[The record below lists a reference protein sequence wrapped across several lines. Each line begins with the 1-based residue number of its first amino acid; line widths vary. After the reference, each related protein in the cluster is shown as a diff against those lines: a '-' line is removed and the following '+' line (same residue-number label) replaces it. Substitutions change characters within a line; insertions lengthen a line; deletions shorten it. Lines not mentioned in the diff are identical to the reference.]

1 MSAQPNPADAPDAP
15 VESVAAALR
24 DAPFVRV
31 VCRADGD
38 ALAAGGLVARTLR
51 RVGVP
56 FHVRAVAFPEEA
68 VASSADDSEGEPTV
82 GGSADDVLLSVGT
95 RIPGADATIAPG
107 DGTASLRAH
116 GVAEA
121 LTPEGESGPDPL
133 LALAGVVAAGE
144 HPGAADGGLLT
155 VAERTGAVERRPGIA
170 APVADIA
177 DGLAHSTLAHA
188 SFSGDREAATAAL
201 AGTDLP
207 AELDADGHRTVASV
221 LALDVAGDD
230 DATPRAAEAVERA
243 LRPYATPNATFAT
256 LGGFADVLDAVAR
269 ERPGTGVALAL
280 GHDARVPAL
289 DAWRDHAV
297 AVHAGVREAHTGRY
311 EGVFVVR
318 ANDGTADSV
327 GRLATVA
334 RLVRDFRSPE
344 PLVLVV
350 GDGLAAA
357 AAVKRGAADAMS
369 AVTEEFGGGVD
380 ADDGAWDGDAKR
392 AVARFDADAEEAEV
406 IAAVREAST

>member
-1 MSAQPNPADAPDAP
+1 MSAHPDPADAPDAP

-38 ALAAGGLVARTLR
+38 ALAAGGLVARSLR
-51 RVGVP
+51 TVGVP
-56 FHVRAVAFPEEA
+56 FHVRAVAFPEA
-68 VASSADDSEGEPTV
+68 DAASSSEDDTLV
-82 GGSADDVLLSVGT
+82 SVGM
-95 RIPGADATIAPG
+95 RVPGADATIAPG
-107 DGTASLRAH
+107 DGTTSLRAH

-121 LTPEGESGPDPL
+121 LTPEGETGPDPL
-133 LALAGVVAAGE
+133 LALAGVVAAGD
-144 HPGAADGGLLT
+144 HPGAADGSLLT
-155 VAERTGAVERRPGIA
+155 VAEQTGAVERRPGIA
-170 APVADIA
+170 APVEDVA
-177 DGLAHSTLAHA
+177 DGLAHGTLAHA

-201 AGTDLP
+201 AELGLP
-207 AELDADGHRTVASV
+207 AELDAEAHRTVASL

-230 DATPRAAEAVERA
+230 AATPRAAESVERA
-243 LRPYATPNATFAT
+243 LRPYATPDATFAT
-256 LGGFADVLDAVAR
+256 LGGFADVLDAAAR

-289 DAWRDHAV
+289 DAWRDHAT
-297 AVHAGVREAHTGRY
+297 AVHAGIREGRSGRY
-311 EGVFVVR
+311 ESVFVVR
-318 ANDGTADSV
+318 ATKETADSV

-344 PLVLVV
+344 PVVLAV
-350 GDGLAAA
+350 GNGLAAV
-357 AAVKRGAADAMS
+357 AAVERGAADAAS
-369 AVTEEFGGGVD
+369 AVADEFG
-380 ADDGAWDGDAKR
+380 DDGGAWNGDARR

>member
-1 MSAQPNPADAPDAP
+1 MSAQPDPADAPDAP
-15 VESVAAALR
+15 AESVAAVLR

-51 RVGVP
+51 RAGVP
-56 FHVRAVAFPEEA
+56 FHVRTAAFPDA
-68 VASSADDSEGEPTV
+68 DVASPSDDTLV
-82 GGSADDVLLSVGT
+82 SVGM
-95 RIPGADATIAPG
+95 RVPGADATIAPG
-107 DGTASLRAH
+107 DGTASLRAY

-144 HPGAADGGLLT
+144 HPGAADGSLLT
-155 VAERTGAVERRPGIA
+155 VAEQTGAVERRPGIA
-170 APVADIA
+170 APVADVA
-177 DGLAHSTLAHA
+177 DGLAHGTLAHA

-201 AGTDLP
+201 AELDLP
-207 AELDADGHRTVASV
+207 AELDAEAHRTVASL

-230 DATPRAAEAVERA
+230 DATPRAAESVERA
-243 LRPYATPNATFAT
+243 LRPYATPDATFAT

-280 GHDARVPAL
+280 GYDARVAAL

-297 AVHAGVREAHTGRY
+297 ATHAGVREAHTGRY
-311 EGVFVVR
+311 ESVFVVR
-318 ANDGTADSV
+318 ATDETADSV

-344 PLVLVV
+344 SLVLVV
-350 GDGLAAA
+350 GDGI
-357 AAVKRGAADAMS
+357 AAVAAVERGAADAAS
-369 AVTEEFGGGVD
+369 AVAEEFGTD
-380 ADDGAWDGDAKR
+380 DDGAWNGNARR